1 MFYRFSENH
10 CSEKNAEQDSGI
22 IVDTDLVC
30 RLLLVKKSDKY
41 LSERAEETD
50 QHQEQELAQIRH
62 DKVSDHERQGTEHA
76 ECGKVHDDGNS
87 IDFSFKIP

>member
-22 IVDTDLVC
+22 IVDTDLGCRSKTVC
-30 RLLLVKKSDKY
+30 VCDKY

-76 ECGKVHDDGNS
+76 ECVKVHDDGNS